1 MALLLSHGHG
11 MTLHMYSARVS
22 VSLCACVCVCECEC
36 VSQGMRNIDAK
47 ILLQRS
53 SGFVC
58 PFDNISRQRK

>member
-22 VSLCACVCVCECEC
+22 VSLCARVYVCECEC
-36 VSQGMRNIDAK
+36 VSQGMRNIDEK
-47 ILLQRS
+47 ILLQRI